1 MNPHCVIV
9 ELQQGTPEWQ
19 EWRHRG
25 IGSSDASIIMVEN
38 RFKSGADL
46 LREKRGPARDFG
58 QNEAMARGIDIEPE
72 ARSRYAAKTGRTV
85 EPACL
90 QSTRYDW
97 LRASV
102 DGLASTCDAVVEIKC
117 GRSNYVRV
125 FRSRCVPHWHRGQ
138 LQHILAVTGFD
149 SVDFWCHSPGCDG
162 LLLSVERDNVYIECL
177 LDRELKFWNEV
188 RRTA

>member
-25 IGSSDASIIMVEN
+25 IGSSDASIIMAEN

-102 DGLASTCDAVVEIKC
+102 DGLASTCVAVVEIKC
-117 GRSNYVRV
+117 GRSLSSAIPSRRIPVTFELRARLRSQSGSALQALQKSSV
-125 FRSRCVPHWHRGQ
+125 AFRSSMTRRDHRSYSK
-138 LQHILAVTGFD
+138 D
-149 SVDFWCHSPGCDG
+149 
-162 LLLSVERDNVYIECL
+162 
-177 LDRELKFWNEV
+177 
-188 RRTA
+188 